1 MDKQRKSATESVLN
15 WIGASFIFALFG
27 FTILAVVLAIAD
39 VFGPAVR

>member
-1 MDKQRKSATESVLN
+1 MEKQRESVTERVFN